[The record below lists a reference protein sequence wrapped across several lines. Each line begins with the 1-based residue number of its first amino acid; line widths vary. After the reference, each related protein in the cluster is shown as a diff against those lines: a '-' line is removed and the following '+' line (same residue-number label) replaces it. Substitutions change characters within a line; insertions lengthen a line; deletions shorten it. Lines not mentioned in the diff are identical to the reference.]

1 MYARYETA
9 VKKQMPPIF
18 ASMKRAGMATL
29 AYLLT
34 SLVLLAAAV
43 LMKRSLAPEVTQ
55 ISLSVVFVATLV
67 SGLEPGTAKAAA
79 VKSSAD
85 GPPKAMAGLF
95 WASCAKALIA
105 APILALLWRVSAPMV
120 PWTVLSW
127 LPLIVLTGFV
137 ATDFRVLFDVR
148 GEHSAAIWLKQG
160 PIAAS
165 FACLAALLLTGQG
178 IAVSVGCSTV
188 LRLVLTLA
196 FLAWRL
202 EERPFAMTRA
212 AWANA
217 KAMLRDSRWPHFA
230 LVSVLAA
237 LSGSLDRFV
246 ALRTLSATD
255 YNLYFIVFEVL
266 SKFWLLAY
274 LAGPVVFARRA
285 TGAISKQTM
294 ALVHLGIWC
303 VGLLYLLAI
312 SMFYLGWPSEARVW
326 VGDPG
331 PGLPALL
338 ALGGAI
344 VISSSAQLNLI
355 DIQARGGRWMAS
367 GLTGVSLISAGV
379 LFAVCS
385 HHWGFAGLLWAWLA
399 KSTIELVLGLAALGR
414 MRRD

>member
-1 MYARYETA
+1 MSRLFDM
-9 VKKQMPPIF
+9 V
-18 ASMKRAGMATL
+18 KRAGTATL

-43 LMKRSLAPEVTQ
+43 LMKRSLAPDLTQ
-55 ISLSVVFVATLV
+55 ISLSVVFVSTLV
-67 SGLEPGTAKAAA
+67 SGLEPGTAKAAT
-79 VKSSAD
+79 VNFSTKW
-85 GPPKAMAGLF
+85 PPKAMAGLF

-105 APILALLWRVSAPMV
+105 SPVLGLLWRVSAPTV
-120 PWTVLSW
+120 PWVVLGW

-137 ATDFRVLFDVR
+137 ATDFRVLLDVR

-160 PIAAS
+160 PIAAG
-165 FACLAALLLTGQG
+165 FATLATLLLAGQG
-178 IAVSVGCSTV
+178 IGAAVACSTL
-188 LRLVLTLA
+188 LRLVLTLVL
-196 FLAWRL
+196 LAWRL
-202 EERPFAMTRA
+202 EELPFEITRA
-212 AWANA
+212 AWLNA

-230 LVSVLAA
+230 LVSALAA

-285 TGAISKQTM
+285 TGTLSKQTM

-303 VGLLYLLAI
+303 VGLVYLFAI
-312 SMFYLGWPSEARVW
+312 SVFYAWWPSEAHAW
-326 VGDPG
+326 IGDPG

-367 GLTGVSLISAGV
+367 GLTGASLVAAGV
-379 LFAVCS
+379 LFSLCS
-385 HHWGFAGLLWAWLA
+385 HRWGFAGLLWAWLA
-399 KSTIELVLGLAALGR
+399 KSTIELVLSLAVLGR
-414 MRRD
+414 LRRD